1 MKQNLQ
7 YSINFDGSPELFYG
21 NRTEREFRQENKKN
35 SSRRATIK
43 YFVEL
48 VWGAGIGRGEGGKVS

>member
-7 YSINFDGSPELFYG
+7 YSINFDGSPELSYG

-35 SSRRATIK
+35 SS
-43 YFVEL
+43 
-48 VWGAGIGRGEGGKVS
+48 